1 MSPALR
7 LPVIVLAALLAGCAT
22 IVHPGG
28 AADQAAW
35 QARRQRLAGV
45 DNWHIQ
51 GRIGVTTPHRGGSA
65 SLDWREKG
73 DTMTLLLSGP
83 FGLGAV
89 RLKGTPQVMQVRDS
103 KGHSWTSYSPEHAL
117 ESTLGWPLPIASLRY
132 WVLGLPAPGVDFQ
145 VDVGARGLP
154 SRLAQ
159 QGWNVRYKAFKRSAG
174 LFLPQNLTVTRGA
187 TRIKLIVSDWSLGG
201 AGQ

>member
-1 MSPALR
+1 MSSVLR
-7 LPVIVLAALLAGCAT
+7 PSIVILAALLAGCAT

-45 DNWHIQ
+45 DDWHLQ

-73 DTMTLLLSGP
+73 DYMTLLLSGP

-89 RLKGTPQVMQVRDS
+89 RLQGTDKVMQVRDS
-103 KGHSWTSYSPEHAL
+103 KGRSWTSYTPENAL
-117 ESTLGWPLPIASLRY
+117 ESSLGWPLPIGSLRY
-132 WVLGLPAPGVDFQ
+132 WVLGLPAPGFDYK
-145 VDVGARGLP
+145 VDVGSRGLP
-154 SRLAQ
+154 SRLTQ
-159 QGWNVRYKAFKRSAG
+159 QGWNVRYNAFKRSAG
-174 LFLPQNLTVTRGA
+174 LFLPQNLLVTRGA
-187 TRIKLIVSDWSLGG
+187 TRIKLIVSGWSLGG
-201 AGQ
+201 ATQ

>member
-1 MSPALR
+1 MSSVLR
-7 LPVIVLAALLAGCAT
+7 LSAVILAALLAGCAT

-45 DNWHIQ
+45 DQWHLQ
-51 GRIGVTTPHRGGSA
+51 GRIGVATPHKGGSA
-65 SLDWREKG
+65 SLDWREQG
-73 DTMTLLLSGP
+73 DIMTLLLSGP

-89 RLKGTPQVMQVRDS
+89 RLQGTAQAMQVRDS
-103 KGHSWTSYSPEHAL
+103 KGHSWTTYDPERAL
-117 ESTLGWPLPIASLRY
+117 ESSLGWPLPIASLRY
-132 WVLGLPAPGVDFQ
+132 WVLGLPAPGVDFK

-159 QGWNVRYKAFKRSAG
+159 QGWSVRYNAFKRSAG
-174 LFLPQNLTVTRGA
+174 LFLPQNLQVTRGA
-187 TRIKLIVSDWSLGG
+187 TRIKVIVSDWSLGG
-201 AGQ
+201 AKP